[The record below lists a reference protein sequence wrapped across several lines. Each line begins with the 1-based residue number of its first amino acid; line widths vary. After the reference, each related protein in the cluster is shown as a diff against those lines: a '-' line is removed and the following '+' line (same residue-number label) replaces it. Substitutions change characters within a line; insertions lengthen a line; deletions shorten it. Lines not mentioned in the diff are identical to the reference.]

1 MTATVIQPVADRTEL
16 TTSVLL
22 YAEEIIRAT
31 LRDYPNSA
39 RHIEYA
45 QTFLKLP
52 PTPIEP
58 MVRPITA
65 DIGWNWVVERAA
77 A

>member
-1 MTATVIQPVADRTEL
+1 VRIEL
-16 TTSVLL
+16 TTSILV

-52 PTPIEP
+52 PSPQGATDI
-58 MVRPITA
+58 RT
-65 DIGWNWVVERAA
+65 DIGWNWIRGRAA
-77 A
+77 

>member
-1 MTATVIQPVADRTEL
+1 MRTEL
-16 TTSVLL
+16 MVSVLV

-52 PTPIEP
+52 PSPQGATDI
-58 MVRPITA
+58 RT
-65 DIGWNWVVERAA
+65 DIGWNWIREKAA

>member
-1 MTATVIQPVADRTEL
+1 MRTEL
-16 TTSVLL
+16 TVSVLV

-52 PTPIEP
+52 PSHQGATDI
-58 MVRPITA
+58 RT
-65 DIGWNWVVERAA
+65 DIGYNWIQERAA